1 MPAPSR
7 RWLFVLVLAVG
18 AAGFACY
25 GVRSSMEPGF
35 ADRSEFPRALADR
48 GPNDAELERRRQ
60 IAMRRSA
67 AKETAVRELL
77 AGRLTLAEAA
87 VCFRNAEEETP
98 MTWVPPRI
106 AGVTDEAE
114 RLCRNVMDRAHYWV
128 AENLPEATAHVD
140 ARLEAE
146 LQQLRGPDG
155 FIRLPDE

>member
-7 RWLFVLVLAVG
+7 RWSFVLLLGVG

-25 GVRSSMEPGF
+25 GVRSRMGPGF
-35 ADRSEFPRALADR
+35 SDQSEFPRALADR

-60 IAMRRSA
+60 ISMRRSA

-77 AGRLTLAEAA
+77 ARRLTLGQAA
-87 VCFRNAEEETP
+87 ICFRNAEEELPITGA
-98 MTWVPPRI
+98 PPRI
-106 AGVTDEAE
+106 TDGPDEDE
-114 RLCRNVMDRAHYWV
+114 RLCRQIMDRARGWV
-128 AENLPEATAHVD
+128 AEYLPEATALVV

-155 FIRLPDE
+155 VVRVPYE

>member
-7 RWLFVLVLAVG
+7 RWLFVLLLAVG
-18 AAGFACY
+18 VAGFACY
-25 GVRSSMEPGF
+25 GVRSSTGPSF
-35 ADRSEFPRALADR
+35 SDRSEFPRALAER

-77 AGRLTLAEAA
+77 AGRLTLGEAA

-98 MTWVPPRI
+98 LTWVPPRT
-106 AGVTDEAE
+106 AGVTGEAE
-114 RLCRNVMDRAHYWV
+114 LLCRDVMERARGWV
-128 AENLPEATAHVD
+128 AEYLPEATALVF

-146 LQQLRGPDG
+146 LQQLHGPDG
-155 FIRLPDE
+155 VVRLPDE